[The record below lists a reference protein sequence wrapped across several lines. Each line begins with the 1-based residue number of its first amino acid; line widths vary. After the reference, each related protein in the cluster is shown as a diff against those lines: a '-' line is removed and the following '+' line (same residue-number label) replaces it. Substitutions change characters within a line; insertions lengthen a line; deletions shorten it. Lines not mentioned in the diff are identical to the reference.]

1 MNDGDQL
8 CCLHHHA
15 AALWLSLFPTTQFR
29 ASAGMVVSERDV
41 SRDHLP
47 VPCSHLQSEQ
57 QMGSSSC
64 PLAELQ
70 ILGEGVVGF
79 GACDS
84 LTQRFVPVLDCSS
97 RSPLLCPSAVPAQR
111 VVENP
116 SLLYIPSQTNFNHF
130 LTAAGAMC
138 GHVILLSHS
147 LLVLHQLS
155 FLWPMFFFSPIFLC
169 TCWNGPISAPRRG
182 EQPFDGCGRWHLG
195 MGALE
200 GDFSLYIRESIKPHL
215 PKKN

>member
-1 MNDGDQL
+1 MVISSAASATTLQL
-8 CCLHHHA
+8 CGCPCSPPLD
-15 AALWLSLFPTTQFR
+15 
-29 ASAGMVVSERDV
+29 SERPRGWWCQKETWVVTTSLCRAPTCRV
-41 SRDHLP
+41 SSKWVLP
-47 VPCSHLQSEQ
+47 PVLWQNCKCWGRGLW
-57 QMGSSSC
+57 
-64 PLAELQ
+64 
-70 ILGEGVVGF
+70 VF

-97 RSPLLCPSAVPAQR
+97 RSPLLCPSVVPAQR

-155 FLWPMFFFSPIFLC
+155 FLWPMVFFSPIFLC